1 MDLSLDN
8 LREFVFD
15 YNSDFFLDMYEQV
28 REECEEKDLLLKRQ
42 KDSTWFVQ
50 IILDNMHFFDIND
63 DDDDLISD

>member
-28 REECEEKDLLLKRQ
+28 REECEEKDLLLRRQ
-42 KDSTWFVQ
+42 NDSSLFIQ
-50 IILDNMHFFDIND
+50 IILDNMNFFDIND
-63 DDDDLISD
+63 DDDLISD